1 MSIETYPNRPRNN
14 GKATAGIILLMIG
27 LVLLVNQFHFFFFPG
42 WLFSWPVILIAIGL
56 YSGARNNYKNSTWLI
71 MVIIGGIFL
80 LDRMFD
86 GFDLRQY
93 LFPVG
98 FIALGVWFISRRN
111 QHSRNRAER
120 WQAPKEDPYAQGFHV
135 DYTVKDGTEGTE
147 TDPGS
152 STAENFT
159 TPPPPHGDD
168 FIDSVT
174 VFGNV
179 KKIVLSKNFRG
190 GDIVN
195 IFGGSE
201 LDFSQADINGRVT
214 LDVTQLFGGVKLIVP
229 PHWQVTSD
237 LAAIFGGIDD
247 KRFNKAVPQ
256 NADKVL
262 VLKGTSI
269 FAGIDIR
276 SF

>member
-14 GKATAGIILLMIG
+14 GKATAGIILLLVG

-42 WLFSWPVILIAIGL
+42 WLFSWPVFLIMIGF
-56 YSGARNNYKNSTWLI
+56 YSGAKNNYKNSTWLI
-71 MVIIGGIFL
+71 LVIIGSIFL
-80 LDRMFD
+80 FDRIFD

-93 LFPVG
+93 LFPLG
-98 FIALGVWFISRRN
+98 FIVLGLWFILRRN
-111 QHSRNRAER
+111 QHGRNRAER
-120 WQAPKEDPYAQGFHV
+120 WQAYKEDPYTKGFEV
-135 DYTVKDGTEGTE
+135 DYTVKEGGESTDADATSTE
-147 TDPGS
+147 S
-152 STAENFT
+152 FS
-159 TPPPPHGDD
+159 TPPPQADD

-179 KKIVLSKNFRG
+179 KKVVLSKNFRG

-201 LDFSQADINGRVT
+201 LDFSQADINGRVI

-247 KRFNKAVPQ
+247 KRFNKAIPQ